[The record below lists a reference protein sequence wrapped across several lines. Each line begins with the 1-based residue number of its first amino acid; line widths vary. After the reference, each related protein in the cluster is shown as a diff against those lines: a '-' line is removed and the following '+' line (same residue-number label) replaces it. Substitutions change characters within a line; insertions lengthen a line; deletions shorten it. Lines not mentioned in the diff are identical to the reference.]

1 MNAKHAG
8 GGKTGRALNWLKHA
22 YFAPF
27 RLIAAIVQVYRANR
41 AWLEARLTRKHT
53 ALAVNG
59 FILLTVLAWLVIWL
73 AVDDDRRQRLNRAVT
88 GFWQGVSGE

>member
-41 AWLEARLTRKHT
+41 AWFETRLSRKRMARV
-53 ALAVNG
+53 VNG
-59 FILLTVLAWLVIWL
+59 FILATVLAWLAIWL
-73 AVDDDRRQRLNRAVT
+73 AVDDDRRQRLNQAGT
-88 GFWQGVSGE
+88 GFWQGVSGQ